1 VTQQARDKAAT
12 DDQSREAFDRLAVER
27 GEDDGMI
34 VHPGVI
40 SSVHSREDLDGVTA
54 R

>member
-1 VTQQARDKAAT
+1 MIKRAQVKVATRDKSLEAAGH
-12 DDQSREAFDRLAVER
+12 LAVER

-34 VHPGVI
+34 VQQDVTPKVN
-40 SSVHSREDLDGVTA
+40 SREDLNAITT